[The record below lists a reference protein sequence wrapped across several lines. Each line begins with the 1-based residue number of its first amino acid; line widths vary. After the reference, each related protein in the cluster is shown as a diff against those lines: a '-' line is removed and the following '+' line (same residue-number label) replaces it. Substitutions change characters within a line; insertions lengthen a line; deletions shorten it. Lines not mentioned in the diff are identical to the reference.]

1 MPKDSEKEIKS
12 IVARIEKLEQSVFGV
27 EEEIIFTKKIQG
39 DFSGATGGIRFLDF
53 QKFFNGKRSLSDV
66 RNELSGRGY
75 HYSLQA
81 VQTALNRLSKPGS
94 PLVTFKEGGK
104 KVYAKRK

>member
-39 DFSGATGGIRFLDF
+39 DFSGATG
-53 QKFFNGKRSLSDV
+53 
-66 RNELSGRGY
+66 
-75 HYSLQA
+75 
-81 VQTALNRLSKPGS
+81 
-94 PLVTFKEGGK
+94 
-104 KVYAKRK
+104 

>member
-39 DFSGATGGIRFLDF
+39 SICNEFQNSKVSGLLRVHETTFEPAHQAASINQRLRLPKYRESDG
-53 QKFFNGKRSLSDV
+53 KPFNLS
-66 RNELSGRGY
+66 
-75 HYSLQA
+75 
-81 VQTALNRLSKPGS
+81 
-94 PLVTFKEGGK
+94 
-104 KVYAKRK
+104 